1 MHLPKDLK
9 LQLTKAFT
17 LLGPDKRT
25 SAITQSQALVLGGPG
40 PQTKHRNFKYTNP
53 KSIPNRADLTPPP
66 SNSVNAGGVSWQLLL
81 YWATETKL
89 DRQII
94 GQLFL
99 SSFQIVGVKQ
109 YLIRREAWNR
119 QLNFSASTATPDSCT
134 MIWHFYRLEGNRP
147 ANMGIGRNGG

>member
-1 MHLPKDLK
+1 MGLILEQNALNSNSKILK
-9 LQLTKAFT
+9 AYTAGQTNKASLQLRQC
-17 LLGPDKRT
+17 L
-25 SAITQSQALVLGGPG
+25 
-40 PQTKHRNFKYTNP
+40 N
-53 KSIPNRADLTPPP
+53 
-66 SNSVNAGGVSWQLLL
+66 VSWQLLL

-99 SSFQIVGVKQ
+99 GSFQIVGVKQ